1 MPSIVYSLGK
11 NLYINMT
18 NECPCS
24 CSFCI
29 RLGGDGVGSADN
41 LWLEREP
48 TAGEVLE
55 ELERQGAEDCGEIV
69 FCGYGEP
76 FCALETMLEVC
87 CGIRRRWGSA
97 VIRINTNGLG
107 DLINSN
113 PTAPLLRGLADKI
126 SISLNTYS
134 AERYDQ
140 ICSPIYGA
148 AAFPALLNFAGDCKR
163 YVPDVILT
171 VVDVLP
177 PEDIEKCKAVAASI
191 GVPLRVRSFS

>member
-29 RLGGDGVGSADN
+29 RLGGDSVGSADS
-41 LWLEREP
+41 LWLNSEP

-55 ELERQGAEDCGEIV
+55 ELARQGAEGCGEIV

-76 FCALETMLEVC
+76 FCALGAMLDVC
-87 CGIRRRWGSA
+87 REIRRRWGSA
-97 VIRINTNGLG
+97 AIRINTNGLG
-107 DLINSN
+107 DLINN
-113 PTAPLLRGLADKI
+113 RPTAPLLRGLADKV

-134 AERYDQ
+134 AELYEQ
-140 ICSPIYGA
+140 ICAPIYGA
-148 AAFPALLNFAGDCKR
+148 ASFPALLKFARDCKQH
-163 YVPDVILT
+163 VPDVTLT

-177 PEDIEKCKAVAASI
+177 PGDIEKCKSVAASI